1 MNPAL
6 TLAFAAAK
14 RLPWKKVPVYWTAQV
29 LGAFV
34 ASACVYGVY
43 YGERKGIIWWID
55 CYLLSSTFVP
65 FVGIFSNV
73 FFLKFFSYIL
83 LPVFKLNRCLEWIW
97 WWCSSGSWSKRHGR
111 DLGDL
116 SSVLLIN
123 REWLRRPGNTR
134 DEIGFVEKFSAGT
147 SQKVVFHLLCN
158 RIFRKLVVNSKQP
171 RIRL

>member
-55 CYLLSSTFVP
+55 CCHLSSTFVP
-65 FVGIFSNV
+65 FVGIFINV
-73 FFLKFFSYIL
+73 FFLKFLNYIL
-83 LPVFKLNRCLEWIW
+83 FPLSKLNRCLEWIR
-97 WWCSSGSWSKRHGR
+97 WWCSSRSWSKRHGR

-123 REWLRRPGNTR
+123 RKWLRWSGKYERRNRGSWKVWKGESLLTSMFTFLLISI
-134 DEIGFVEKFSAGT
+134 EIN
-147 SQKVVFHLLCN
+147 Q
-158 RIFRKLVVNSKQP
+158 
-171 RIRL
+171 